1 VTLDFRPITLLFGA
15 NSAGKSTVM
24 DAMDYLHAILET
36 QSPIPDLHSDKWQA
50 GFARLVDWTVHSMV
64 ADPTLASL
72 PEQTTS

>member
-1 VTLDFRPITLLFGA
+1 
-15 NSAGKSTVM
+15 M